1 MKESFEQNDT
11 QLLDYFATLCI
22 GPGRGPVSMAAN

>member
-1 MKESFEQNDT
+1 MKESFEQNYT

-22 GPGRGPVSMAAN
+22 GPVSMAAN